1 MQISYILF
9 FVTKWT
15 MEGATYDEGFSTV
28 DLDDE
33 PDLDVIGASQLSG
46 MPIPQT

>member
-1 MQISYILF
+1 
-9 FVTKWT
+9 
-15 MEGATYDEGFSTV
+15 MEGATYDEGFSIV
-28 DLDDE
+28 DLDDNDDE